1 MTTQKPTDEAMTR
14 QLEEASAFRVRLAEA
29 GMDSSEALEAWLAAD
44 PAHRAAWARVNGP
57 WELVGEHATAP
68 ELMAMRRDALS
79 RTHRQGRA
87 RWNGRPRR
95 GRLMAAVASFAV
107 IVACGIGVYMWNA
120 QRGDVYRTVS
130 GERRVVT
137 LEDGSKIS
145 LDARSEVRVRYT
157 GDARRL
163 ELLSGQARFDVAHD
177 SQRPFSVRA
186 RDQLVIA
193 TGTAFNV
200 DMVGSTVLVTLIEGR
215 VEVLENIGTPRPRVA
230 AHLEADDIAVDKPQ
244 RQVLTAGEQLR
255 VAPDTVPVVTTV
267 DVDRAVAWESG
278 HLVFSDEPLSSV
290 VARINRYAAL
300 PVEVDPDIGKLR
312 ISGVFRTDDL
322 GTFIDTVTRYLPVVA
337 TVRDDGGVT
346 LHHKG

>member
-1 MTTQKPTDEAMTR
+1 MTPQKPTAEAMTR
-14 QLEEASAFRVRLAEA
+14 QLAEASAFRVRLAEA
-29 GMDSSEALEAWLAAD
+29 GMDSSESLEAWLAAD
-44 PAHRAAWARVNGP
+44 PTHRDAWVQVNGP
-57 WELVGEHATAP
+57 WELIGEHATAP

-79 RTHRQGRA
+79 RAHRQGRA
-87 RWNGRPRR
+87 RWSGRPRR
-95 GRLMAAVASFAV
+95 GRLLAAVASFAV

-120 QRGDVYRTVS
+120 QRGDVYRTAS

-163 ELLSGQARFDVAHD
+163 ELLGGQARFDVAHD

-215 VEVLENIGTPRPRVA
+215 VEVLEGIGTPYVA
-230 AHLEADDIAVDKPQ
+230 VSPKTDGIAVDKPQ

-255 VAPDTVPVVTTV
+255 VAPDAMPVVTTV

-337 TVRDDGGVT
+337 TVRDDGGIT
-346 LHHKG
+346 LHHRG